1 MRGRGILFKGVSLS
15 AKHKLNAAYLNGA
28 LLIAAVF
35 GIAAESLTVFLLV
48 AALLIASSLH
58 DGSIRK

>member
-1 MRGRGILFKGVSLS
+1 MT
-15 AKHKLNAAYLNGA
+15 AKHKLNAANINGT

-35 GIAAESLTVFLLV
+35 GIASEGFVVFLLV
-48 AALLIASSLH
+48 AALLLAGSLH

>member
-1 MRGRGILFKGVSLS
+1 MT

-28 LLIAAVF
+28 LLVAAVF
-35 GIAAESLTVFLLV
+35 GIASKSFVVFLLV
-48 AALLIASSLH
+48 ASLLIGGAMH